1 MVFPEDM
8 PVCSPGA
15 CMWINAHGSHLN
27 LTVYHCQLF
36 LGLFLHHSVNTLPES
51 CQLFSKVS
59 GFSDAVTTAG
69 REAEEEEV
77 KYQWPDTALVTT
89 CTSSCSHVAVLLP
102 LTLSVPG
109 AAWNPRPPPYR
120 PVCRLGYAME
130 KQRTPPQLKAL
141 CPKIRSGSKF
151 FIGYVTYLRGK

>member
-1 MVFPEDM
+1 MTTTVFFKINHKMVFPEDM

-89 CTSSCSHVAVLLP
+89 CTSSCSHVSVLLP

-109 AAWNPRPPPYR
+109 AAWNPWATSIQT
-120 PVCRLGYAME
+120 CLQAG
-130 KQRTPPQLKAL
+130 L
-141 CPKIRSGSKF
+141 CH
-151 FIGYVTYLRGK
+151 GKTKDTTSAESTLP